1 MLFGT
6 LKGSFDYDLKVHGM
20 KKKDSMPKG
29 IVQLSQESKTA
40 TVIHKGVDSVGH
52 STNGFWTYHRDL
64 YKESDQQSIQLN
76 HTKGIAQQHIAM
88 YSWNNTVQLYDV
100 SDAHNRT
107 DMLHAA
113 DGDSETPF
121 LYATGEE
128 NIAVGI
134 TMLSNP
140 YATIE

>member
-6 LKGSFDYDLKVHGM
+6 LQGSFDYDLKIRGM

-29 IVQLSQESKTA
+29 IVQISQESMTP
-40 TVIHKGVDSVGH
+40 TVIHKGVDSVGY
-52 STNGFWTYHRDL
+52 STKGFWTYHRDL
-64 YKESDQQSIQLN
+64 YKESDEQSILLGY
-76 HTKGIAQQHIAM
+76 TKGLAQQNIAM
-88 YSWNNTVQLYDV
+88 YSWDNTVQVYDV
-100 SDAHNRT
+100 SDANNHI

-113 DGDSETPF
+113 DGESDTTL
-121 LYATGEE
+121 LYATGKE
-128 NIAVGI
+128 NTASGI